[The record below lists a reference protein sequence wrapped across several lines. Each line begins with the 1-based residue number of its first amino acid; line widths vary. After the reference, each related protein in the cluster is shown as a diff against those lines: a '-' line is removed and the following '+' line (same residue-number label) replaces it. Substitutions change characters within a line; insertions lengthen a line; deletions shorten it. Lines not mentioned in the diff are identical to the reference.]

1 MEASS
6 EMLSGQSFALIDW
19 AGSGPESQKLHPLR
33 WRAGNISPWVGDS
46 VPREAQNFVSAAL
59 TTRCWQSMVK
69 DGTPHDSDAWT
80 AFEGEVLPHADR
92 LFRLA
97 MWFERNRADAED
109 VVQETMMQ
117 ALRSFHRFRPGT
129 NCRAWLT
136 TILQHIVSNR
146 RRAKGRSIL
155 VSDPDDRIPQTVPF
169 VPPVPQD
176 LTDELILA
184 SLRRLPTMFQEV
196 ILLCDV
202 EELSYKEAA
211 EALAIPIGTVMSRLH
226 RGRAQLRAELVAAD
240 AVVVGPRTNDEKV
253 KTSDERIEA
262 S

>member
-1 MEASS
+1 
-6 EMLSGQSFALIDW
+6 
-19 AGSGPESQKLHPLR
+19 
-33 WRAGNISPWVGDS
+33 
-46 VPREAQNFVSAAL
+46 
-59 TTRCWQSMVK
+59 MVK
-69 DGTPHDSDAWT
+69 QAASREPDAWA

-97 MWFERNRADAED
+97 MWLERNRSDAED

-117 ALRSFHRFRPGT
+117 ALRSFHRFQPGT

-146 RRAKGRSIL
+146 RRAKGRSIV
-155 VSDPDDRIPQTVPF
+155 VSDPDDRITQTAPF
-169 VPPVPQD
+169 VPQIPQD
-176 LTDELILA
+176 LTDELVLSSI
-184 SLRRLPTMFQEV
+184 RRLPTVFQEV

-202 EELSYKEAA
+202 EDLSYKEAA

-226 RGRAQLRAELVAAD
+226 RGRAQLRAELAAAD
-240 AVVVGPRTNDEKV
+240 AVVAGRPSETEEDALKGKRV
-253 KTSDERIEA
+253 EA